1 MLSVRQ
7 SADKA
12 HKRKNC
18 PDKMK
23 IGCNFRFLRQLHLL
37 LRSLTS
43 M

>member
-1 MLSVRQ
+1 MLSVRH
-7 SADKA
+7 SADRA

-18 PDKMK
+18 PDKEE
-23 IGCNFRFLRQLHLL
+23 IGGDFCFLRQLHLL